1 MANKGRFIDRS
12 PTLRVAGLSSYKDPD
27 NVKGVK
33 DCIPYLDTDEQAE
46 YLVTAHCRRSRP
58 KPTGKRTPRIPT
70 NSIGELLSFEMN
82 KSLMTLLQE
91 KCRENL
97 FRKKIGLAEAMETKS
112 KPDDVTNWNRTFGD
126 ANPQEGGLYDLMMPR
141 KSAEQVNREYAEFHQ
156 SHIVS
161 HNHYFPAEQINR
173 RYNEAFERFPN
184 PGFGRPSNSD
194 RSGIKMKNCLKEGEE
209 HLLIVKK
216 PQKDLEDRTKA
227 PLGKKFIW
235 YPYVI
240 PENMTFGLVKRSEVD
255 MRSLLENTWPSEKSE
270 KLSEAISHMNMLRD
284 MLQRR
289 DDITINHILTV
300 LRNKDKESTGQLP
313 LPQIITLLRKM
324 HIPADAEKIRTA
336 TSHYQLIVD
345 EGCCSET
352 IKYEDLVQLLSILMP
367 LPLVGSIS
375 PLPDAVY
382 NKDTTYRLL
391 CADRDKEPNKDRIMH
406 YPHKSPVQKDMDK
419 THVKDVISP
428 EIGTLHGLWP
438 SDFSQPRDRAEV
450 ERIFCDIL
458 PKDTFDAMWEC
469 LTSEYKD
476 QNNMVSVTQFREE
489 MKKRSLG

>member
-1 MANKGRFIDRS
+1 
-12 PTLRVAGLSSYKDPD
+12 
-27 NVKGVK
+27 
-33 DCIPYLDTDEQAE
+33 
-46 YLVTAHCRRSRP
+46 
-58 KPTGKRTPRIPT
+58 
-70 NSIGELLSFEMN
+70 
-82 KSLMTLLQE
+82 
-91 KCRENL
+91 
-97 FRKKIGLAEAMETKS
+97 
-112 KPDDVTNWNRTFGD
+112 
-126 ANPQEGGLYDLMMPR
+126 
-141 KSAEQVNREYAEFHQ
+141 
-156 SHIVS
+156 
-161 HNHYFPAEQINR
+161 
-173 RYNEAFERFPN
+173 
-184 PGFGRPSNSD
+184 
-194 RSGIKMKNCLKEGEE
+194 
-209 HLLIVKK
+209 
-216 PQKDLEDRTKA
+216 
-227 PLGKKFIW
+227 
-235 YPYVI
+235 
-240 PENMTFGLVKRSEVD
+240 MTFGLVKRSEVD

-345 EGCCSET
+345 EGCCSEA

-419 THVKDVISP
+419 THVKDVINP

-469 LTSEYKD
+469 LTSEHKD

>member
-12 PTLRVAGLSSYKDPD
+12 PDLRVAGISSYKDP
-27 NVKGVK
+27 NFNAGVK
-33 DCIPYLDTDEQAE
+33 DCLPSLDTDEQAE
-46 YLVTAHCRRSRP
+46 NLIRAHCRRSKP
-58 KPTGKRTPRIPT
+58 KPTGKRSPRIPG
-70 NSIGELLSFEMN
+70 NSIGELLSFELN

-97 FRKKIGLAEAMETKS
+97 FKKKIGLGEAMETKS
-112 KPDDVTNWNRTFGD
+112 KPDDVTNLSRTFGD
-126 ANPQEGGLYDLMMPR
+126 ANPQEGALYDLLMPR
-141 KSAEQVNREYAEFHQ
+141 KTAEQVNREYAEFHQ
-156 SHIVS
+156 KHIVS

-173 RYNEAFERFPN
+173 GYNKEFNRFRAF
-184 PGFGRPSNSD
+184 GIPSNSD

-216 PQKDLEDRTKA
+216 PVVDLEDRTKA
-227 PLGKKFIW
+227 PLGKKFAW

-240 PENMTFGLVKRSEVD
+240 PENITFGLVKRNEVD

-270 KLSEAISHMNMLRD
+270 KLSEAISHMNTLRD
-284 MLQRR
+284 FLQRQ

-300 LRNKDKESTGQLP
+300 LRNKDKESTGLLP
-313 LPQIITLLRKM
+313 LPEIITLLRKM
-324 HIPADAEKIRTA
+324 HIPADSDKIRTA

-345 EGCCSET
+345 EGCCSEAV
-352 IKYEDLVQLLSILMP
+352 KYEDLVQLLSILVP

-391 CADRDKEPNKDRIMH
+391 CADLGKEPNKDRNMSF
-406 YPHKSPVQKDMDK
+406 PHKSAVQKDMDN
-419 THVKDVISP
+419 THVNDIINPDIS
-428 EIGTLHGLWP
+428 TLRGLWP
-438 SDFSQPRDRAEV
+438 SDFKQPRSREEV
-450 ERIFCDIL
+450 GRIFCDIL

-469 LTSEYKD
+469 LTSEHKD
-476 QNNMVSVTQFREE
+476 QNNMVSVAQFREE